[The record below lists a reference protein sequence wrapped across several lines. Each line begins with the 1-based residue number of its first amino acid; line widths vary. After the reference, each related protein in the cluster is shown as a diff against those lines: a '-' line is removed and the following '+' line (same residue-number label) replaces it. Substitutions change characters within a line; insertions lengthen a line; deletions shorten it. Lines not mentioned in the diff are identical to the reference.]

1 MFKKGIAA
9 VAAAAAVLLLASCS
23 LLSSDAPRDENGQVT
38 EATTISVFK
47 LQKGDCFD
55 EASMGT
61 GEVNTVKVIPC
72 DEPHD
77 SEIFAEKTLTGSS
90 YPGDSV
96 IQDDADEFCYSE
108 FEPFVGISYES
119 SIHYFYSLTPTQGSW
134 EGENDRLIQCII
146 ISEDGNISESL
157 KGAAS

>member
-23 LLSSDAPRDENGQVT
+23 LLESDAPRDDSGQVT

-47 LQKGDCFD
+47 LQTGDCFD
-55 EASMGT
+55 RASMGT

-77 SEIFAEKTLTGSS
+77 SEIFAEKTLTGAT
-90 YPGDSV
+90 YPGSEAV
-96 IQDDADEFCYSE
+96 QEEADEFCYGE
-108 FEPFVGISYES
+108 FEPFVGIAYDDSL
-119 SIHYFYSLTPTQGSW
+119 HYFYSLTPTQGSW
-134 EGENDRLIQCII
+134 DQDNDRLLQCII
-146 ISEDGNISESL
+146 ISNEGDISHSL

>member
-23 LLSSDAPRDENGQVT
+23 LLESDAPRDDSGQVT

-90 YPGDSV
+90 FPGDSA
-96 IQDDADEFCYSE
+96 IQEEADEFCYGE
-108 FEPFVGISYES
+108 FEPFVGISYDDS
-119 SIHYFYSLTPTQGSW
+119 LHYFYSLTPTQGSW
-134 EGENDRLIQCII
+134 DQDNDRLIQCII
-146 ISEDGNISESL
+146 ISDEGNISHSL